1 MPRGDSGYHR
11 ADPLT
16 DVVDKKTRSRMMSGI
31 RGKNTKPEIAVRR
44 HLHARGF
51 RFRLHRRD
59 LPGKPDIVLPKYR
72 TAVFVHGCYWHR
84 HEGCKY
90 ATTPSSN
97 PEFWQRKFRENVE
110 RDQRNRAQLADAGWN
125 VLVIWEC
132 QIDEEHLEQLGRNII
147 AGGH

>member
-1 MPRGDSGYHR
+1 
-11 ADPLT
+11 
-16 DVVDKKTRSRMMSGI
+16 MSGI
-31 RGKNTKPEIAVRR
+31 RGKNTQPELAVRR
-44 HLHARGF
+44 YLHAHGF

-59 LPGKPDIVLPKYR
+59 LPGKPDVVLPKYR

-97 PEFWQRKFRENVE
+97 REFWQRKFRENVE
-110 RDQRNRAQLADAGWN
+110 RDQRNRAQLAAAGWH

-132 QIDEEHLEQLGRNII
+132 QTDPTHLHQCVDRILNQGRHNS
-147 AGGH
+147 

>member
-1 MPRGDSGYHR
+1 
-11 ADPLT
+11 
-16 DVVDKKTRSRMMSGI
+16 MMSGI
-31 RGKNTKPEIAVRR
+31 RGKNTQPELAVRR
-44 HLHARGF
+44 YLHAHGF

-59 LPGKPDIVLPKYR
+59 LPGKPDVVLPKYR

-97 PEFWQRKFRENVE
+97 REFWQRKFRENVE
-110 RDQRNRAQLADAGWN
+110 RDQRNQTQLAAAGWH

-132 QIDEEHLEQLGRNII
+132 QTHPAHLDECIDRILNQVRDNS
-147 AGGH
+147 